1 MGEDKI
7 VLKPKKKRETS
18 LTPGEPKKKEI
29 VNLDEDTEK
38 TFEKAPSEKVEE
50 LDRIKPPV
58 PTIEEEIVTPVE
70 DTKKVFKGAPKEAAE
85 KREEVIPPPPLIEEE
100 IVTPDKDT
108 KETIEEAPKEAA
120 EKIEEVIPPPPLIEK
135 EIVSSD
141 KDLIETIEEAPKE
154 VAEKIEE
161 PIPPPLIEEKIVIP
175 AENTEEAFKKAPK
188 EAEKKE
194 EPEPPAPTVE
204 AEPEVKKVSKT
215 RRRKIKTISEMLE
228 LYRTIQLPAVKRGIS
243 RIFKKNHKIRPGFSF
258 TWVTPYPPD
267 DAKLIFEDEVDGS
280 KIGLYVIPGKTES
293 LYHIFP
299 SEYSI
304 PIEHMKLIYLTK
316 QQLIEHYPKTVKLD
330 RPEQAREYVL
340 SIGNRLI
347 YQLAKRHDINLGKTR
362 EKEMQNVKN
371 LSEILAKYTA
381 GYGISEFFLKHK
393 IVQDIYIDSPASE
406 NLVYITIGGIAD
418 PRLHHKCITNISLG
432 DEDTESMLSRF
443 RYESGRP
450 FSEAMPVLE
459 TDLSNFA
466 TRVTAIGKPLSPDG
480 IAIALRR
487 HSIDPWTLLKF
498 IANGMISP
506 MAAGLISFLIDGR
519 ATMLVAGSRG
529 SGKSSLLGAIMLEFP
544 QSQRIIAIEDTL
556 ELPVPNMQTLG
567 YKIQSLFV
575 QSTLGGK
582 GEMTADDALRVS
594 LRLGESAIVMGEVR
608 GQEAKTLYEAMRAG
622 SAGSSVLGTFH
633 ADSAKAV
640 FRRVVSDM
648 KIPAKSFNATDMVII
663 AGLTRPAGSH
673 KVKRRVIQI
682 AEVLKK
688 EDQDG
693 AFQDLMAYDEKKDA
707 LVPTD
712 AFYYRSEKIGSIAG
726 SWDLTLEEAVKNIQ
740 TRAAYRQ
747 KIVKYSKDNKKPQ
760 LLSAEWV
767 MMSNNMFWELM
778 EKHTTGKKIDYD
790 AVMKDWTEWFTRGA
804 EYA

>member
-1 MGEDKI
+1 MAEERV
-7 VLKPKKKRETS
+7 VLRAKKKGEPV
-18 LTPGEPKKKEI
+18 LTPAEPK
-29 VNLDEDTEK
+29 
-38 TFEKAPSEKVEE
+38 
-50 LDRIKPPV
+50 R
-58 PTIEEEIVTPVE
+58 EEIV
-70 DTKKVFKGAPKEAAE
+70 
-85 KREEVIPPPPLIEEE
+85 PPPPP
-100 IVTPDKDT
+100 VKD
-108 KETIEEAPKEAA
+108 EPGLEDES
-120 EKIEEVIPPPPLIEK
+120 KI
-135 EIVSSD
+135 
-141 KDLIETIEEAPKE
+141 
-154 VAEKIEE
+154 
-161 PIPPPLIEEKIVIP
+161 
-175 AENTEEAFKKAPK
+175 
-188 EAEKKE
+188 
-194 EPEPPAPTVE
+194 
-204 AEPEVKKVSKT
+204 
-215 RRRKIKTISEMLE
+215 RRRKVRTLSEMLE
-228 LYRTIQLPAVKRGIS
+228 VKKDIQVPAVKRGIG
-243 RIFKKNHKIRPGFSF
+243 RIFKKHHKIRPGFSY

-267 DAKLIFEDEVDGS
+267 DAKLVLEDQVDGS
-280 KIGLYVIPGKTES
+280 KIGLYQIPGKTES

-304 PIEHMKLIYLTK
+304 PLDHMKLIYLTK

-330 RPEQAREYVL
+330 KPEQAREYVL
-340 SIGNRLI
+340 TVGNRLI
-347 YQLAKRHDINLGKTR
+347 YQLAKRHDIKLGETR
-362 EKEMQNVKN
+362 EEEMENVKK

-381 GYGISEFFLKHK
+381 GYGISEFFLKHQ

-406 NLVYITIGGIAD
+406 NLVYITIGGVAD
-418 PRLHHKCITNISLG
+418 PRLHQKCVTNISLG

-466 TRVTAIGKPLSPDG
+466 TRVTAIGKPLSPEG

-487 HSIDPWTLLKF
+487 HSTDPWTLLKF
-498 IANGMISP
+498 IANGMISA
-506 MAAGLISFLIDGR
+506 MTAGLISFFIDGR

-544 QSQRIIAIEDTL
+544 QSQRIITIEDTL
-556 ELPVPNMQTLG
+556 ELPVPKMQRLG

-575 QSTLGGK
+575 QSSLGGK

-648 KIPAKSFNATDMVII
+648 KIPAKSFNATDLVII
-663 AGLTRPAGSH
+663 AGLTRPAGSQ

-693 AFQDLMAYDEKKDA
+693 AFQDLMIYDEEKDA

-747 KIVKYSKDNKKPQ
+747 KMVKYSIEHKKSQ

-778 EKHTTGKKIDYD
+778 EKHTKKRTIDYD
-790 AVMKDWTEWFTRGA
+790 AVLKEWTDWFLRSA